1 VHGKG
6 TAPSASA
13 RPEESSGQTDA
24 ACGRP
29 IPSTRKSCASRPPP
43 VPLASLD
50 QRAFPKPSAAA
61 AGDTVGAQCLPLN
74 AAAAAMSST
83 CWRPPTPPT
92 SSMLCSHRRGTTS
105 CARRSADQS
114 DRTAGEE
121 YMLRAFWREHCGG
134 WVIPEALDDWWV
146 ADHYKNPTWD
156 LIAVRSLCVDAADLD
171 GLCIRDRCF
180 PLTCNPAGD
189 DRRSYRWNECPHC
202 QGSSPL

>member
-1 VHGKG
+1 VIVTAPAAETGVIRRCCRRSTEPARPHPGNGERIGAAIPPMTPARREILGVVPASVHGKG
-6 TAPSASA
+6 AAPSASA

-50 QRAFPKPSAAA
+50 QPAFPKPSAAA

-114 DRTAGEE
+114 DRTAGGVHVAGVLARA
-121 YMLRAFWREHCGG
+121 LRR
-134 WVIPEALDDWWV
+134 L
-146 ADHYKNPTWD
+146 
-156 LIAVRSLCVDAADLD
+156 
-171 GLCIRDRCF
+171 
-180 PLTCNPAGD
+180 GD
-189 DRRSYRWNECPHC
+189 SR
-202 QGSSPL
+202 GA